1 MTVFQKIPAPTDFS
15 GRSRRAIAF
24 AAEQA
29 RLNNAELHLFHSVTS
44 DIVGHPMDAA
54 VAIPVSDEMM
64 NEARKSLLRFP
75 ETGAEV
81 NQSKC
86 SGLEIVRMVQQESPE
101 IQIVDYARKHQID
114 LIVLATHARSGVERL
129 LMGSTAEAIL
139 RHSPCPLLI
148 VPPPGNE

>member
-1 MTVFQKIPAPTDFS
+1 
-15 GRSRRAIAF
+15 
-24 AAEQA
+24 
-29 RLNNAELHLFHSVTS
+29 
-44 DIVGHPMDAA
+44 
-54 VAIPVSDEMM
+54 MM